1 MARTKQT
8 ARKSSGGT
16 APPNVKTLTVKKALK
31 AKNAALKATNNKLND
46 QNVNLNDENQT
57 LHENNEALKYDME
70 RLREELKITKD
81 LVTAQSNVIQI
92 YMKQSTADEKLEA
105 LRDLVSVQ
113 NESMQEM
120 GGILDDHKKLLENI
134 S

>member
-1 MARTKQT
+1 MARGGARTKQT
-8 ARKSSGGT
+8 ARKSTRGR
-16 APPNVKTLTVKKALK
+16 APRKVKTLTVKQALK

-57 LHENNEALKYDME
+57 LHENNEVLKHDME

-81 LVTAQSNVIQI
+81 LVTAQSNVIQM
-92 YMKQSTADEKLEA
+92 YMKQSTADEKFEA

-113 NESMQEM
+113 NESMKEM
-120 GGILDDHKKLLENI
+120 DDILEEA